1 MTALELEQLISGTT
15 TKKITETPSQT
26 SQVIPTTAEA
36 VDFLLKPDLAT
47 PPQSPLTPVTS
58 SSAHHR
64 IHLVHSLVSNQSL
77 TSSTS
82 SINSIDNDTN
92 ESPSA
97 MHCSSSGGQTN
108 IEAEPRTTSESQSR
122 DLVLSI
128 LDDLIA
134 NDVLTERPSQSQK
147 HEEITAEGI
156 QELKAKI
163 QKKNETLR
171 ETLKASYNRLRQIQ
185 TKCFQSHVAQQLTN
199 ILDLKQKQKMAA
211 SSPSL
216 SDVSAVES
224 LTVSGASVVKVTED
238 NNTDKSIATAESVI
252 DDTSV
257 DLLTSILK
265 SNLSEPA
272 TNNGVAPVDAAVK
285 SLLDDIQY
293 EILKQGDDNK
303 SNYKKQKTGS
313 DTESGTEDEADDTDN
328 WPSPQ
333 WPQQICTAPTVPLE
347 AQVQNAEVRTNK
359 PELVKNSND
368 DAQGKLTDSSNLFW
382 SKTRVQLGSEWTR
395 VQTKLKQLKGK
406 SKQCSDY
413 MDKRQAVLGK
423 FNSQKMTTTTTETLP
438 SNNVTSATETT
449 RSDQAAI
456 AALSTS
462 LQESVAAEVFAVQQQ
477 PEPTASRC
485 VPYNRSTNLSISR
498 LYNLSRSDLV
508 ELDDDVLKSFYFT
521 LRYFGNTYFKT
532 MCMCRNAGVASAER
546 AGASNAATAARNR
559 NNYYF
564 QKKRRSL
571 LQLQEQLNNSTATNG
586 CEEAKESLLKAAQ
599 VSAAEMLM
607 VQGKTCIFCHL
618 IKKYEQ
624 ARMVENI
631 TATTDSFLSSNNSS
645 KQVRSVKVTSVAS
658 KKKKHQLEMM
668 KLKDKEQDQ
677 SNAQNLFAVSPSFVL
692 LTGNLTVIPP
702 QLFYLKQS
710 SNNILPFNFR
720 SRNQVEMKAYSPTQ
734 I

>member
-15 TKKITETPSQT
+15 TKTTTETPSQA
-26 SQVIPTTAEA
+26 SQVIPTTADSLSKA

-58 SSAHHR
+58 YSAHHR

-82 SINSIDNDTN
+82 SINSIDNDIN
-92 ESPSA
+92 ESSSA
-97 MHCSSSGGQTN
+97 MYCSSSGGQTN
-108 IEAEPRTTSESQSR
+108 VEAEPTTTSESQSR

-134 NDVLTERPSQSQK
+134 NDVLTEGPSQSEK

-199 ILDLKQKQKMAA
+199 ILDLKQKQKMAT

-216 SDVSAVES
+216 SDISAVDS

-238 NNTDKSIATAESVI
+238 NNTDKHIATTESVI

-265 SNLSEPA
+265 SNLSEPI
-272 TNNGVAPVDAAVK
+272 TNNGVTPVDAAVK

-303 SNYKKQKTGS
+303 SNYKKQTTGS
-313 DTESGTEDEADDTDN
+313 DTESGSEDEADDTDN
-328 WPSPQ
+328 WSSPQ
-333 WPQQICTAPTVPLE
+333 WSQPIGTAPTTPLE
-347 AQVQNAEVRTNK
+347 AQLQTAEVRTNQ
-359 PELVKNSND
+359 PEMVKNSND

-413 MDKRQAVLGK
+413 MDKRQAVLDK
-423 FNSQKMTTTTTETLP
+423 FNSEKTTATTTEAETLP
-438 SNNVTSATETT
+438 NNNVTGVTETT

-462 LQESVAAEVFAVQQQ
+462 LQESVAAEVFASTTQQE

-485 VPYNRSTNLSISR
+485 VPYNRSANMSSSR

-532 MCMCRNAGVASAER
+532 MCMCRNAGVAGAER
-546 AGASNAATAARNR
+546 AGGSNAATAARNR

-571 LQLQEQLNNSTATNG
+571 LQLQEQLNSSATTNG
-586 CEEAKESLLKAAQ
+586 GEEAKESLLKAAH
-599 VSAAEMLM
+599 VSAAELLM

-631 TATTDSFLSSNNSS
+631 TATTDSFLSSNATS
-645 KQVRSVKVTSVAS
+645 KQARSVKVASVAS
-658 KKKKHQLEMM
+658 KKKRQQLEMM
-668 KLKDKEQDQ
+668 KLKGKGQDQ
-677 SNAQNLFAVSPSFVL
+677 SNAQFLSTVSTSFV
-692 LTGNLTVIPP
+692 
-702 QLFYLKQS
+702 F
-710 SNNILPFNFR
+710 
-720 SRNQVEMKAYSPTQ
+720 
-734 I
+734 